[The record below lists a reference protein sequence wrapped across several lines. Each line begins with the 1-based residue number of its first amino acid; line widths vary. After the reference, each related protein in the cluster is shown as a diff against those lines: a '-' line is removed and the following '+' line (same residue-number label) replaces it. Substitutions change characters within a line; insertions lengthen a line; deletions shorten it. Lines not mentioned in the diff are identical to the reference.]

1 MADGIALLCMLHPS
15 SPPAQD
21 RCLSLLRHTARNYYR
36 QPPAKCTAWSYFLP
50 FKPLKNQQPS
60 IIGGL
65 EIYTAKSALQSQVDD
80 REFFQPYHRTVR
92 EEGLYAKPEELV
104 AWYLTAGFVARS
116 GSTPGSNGRGK
127 EGEGVVIS
135 LTTMTCTDRAK
146 ALGVLED
153 FAPWVQAE
161 EPGVLTYAVFTRPKA
176 REEVMLFVRYEGTKA
191 LKMHSGAAEHEVV
204 VKKLKELQKG
214 SETTLWREV
223 PDSFV
228 EKTEVGVES
237 ARVVQ
242 SKL

>member
-15 SPPAQD
+15 SPSAQD

-36 QPPAKCTAWSYFLP
+36 QPSAKCTAWSYFLP
-50 FKPLKNQQPS
+50 FKPSKNQEP

-65 EIYTAKSALQSQVDD
+65 EIYTSKTALQSQVEDP
-80 REFFQPYHRTVR
+80 EFFQRYHRVVR
-92 EEGLYAKPEELV
+92 EEGLYAQPEELV
-104 AWYLTAGFVARS
+104 AWYLSAGFVAR
-116 GSTPGSNGRGK
+116 PGRGK
-127 EGEGVVIS
+127 EGEGVIIS
-135 LTTMTCTDRAK
+135 LTKMTCTDRAK
-146 ALGVLED
+146 ALAVLRD

-161 EPGVLTYAVFTRPKA
+161 EPGVLTYAIFTRPKA

-191 LKMHSGAAEHEVV
+191 LKMHSGAAEHVVV

-228 EKTEVGVES
+228 EETEVGDGS
-237 ARVVQ
+237 KGAGQ

>member
-15 SPPAQD
+15 SPSAQD

-36 QPPAKCTAWSYFLP
+36 QPSAKCTAWSYFLP
-50 FKPLKNQQPS
+50 FKPSKNQQP

-80 REFFQPYHRTVR
+80 PEFFQPYHRTVR
-92 EEGLYAKPEELV
+92 EEDLYAKPEELV

-135 LTTMTCTDRAK
+135 VTKMTCTDRAK
-146 ALGVLED
+146 VLAVLRD

-176 REEVMLFVRYEGTKA
+176 PEEVMLFVRYEGTKA

-214 SETTLWREV
+214 SDTTLWREV

-228 EKTEVGVES
+228 EETEVGEGS
-237 ARVVQ
+237 GKKGQ